1 MIRGGTAGQQFKH
14 VKAVFDQANS
24 IIIATDADREGENIA
39 YSIIKA
45 AGATDKITKR
55 LWINSN
61 LPSAVQAG
69 FKSLRD
75 AAETYSYYQEAR
87 IRQIS
92 DWLVG
97 MNFTRLFTLKATH
110 AGLNHEVY
118 SAGRVQTPVLALVA
132 KNRLDRNNFKPVPYW
147 LLQAKTEKSGI
158 KVTFKTKEKFPSK
171 TELERVMAENK
182 LHTPYT
188 AEIGDVL
195 KEHKTQSAPQLFDLA
210 GIQSFANA
218 NWGYTNDKTL
228 ELVQALYDANFVTY
242 PRTEESLISAEEFN
256 EMLKRAPELMT
267 LLGLDVELKN
277 SEPRKKYV
285 GDYKAHSAL
294 LPTTL
299 LPKLDQL
306 PEDQLNI
313 YIAIAQRSLM
323 MFAPDREYDRTEV
336 KINADALEFSAT
348 GNVETNLGWK
358 KVQIDDQDENETDMD
373 KGKLPEFEKGETV
386 YLEFD
391 QLEKQTQ
398 PQKAYTPSSLGG
410 KNSIMEKLNLGTPAT
425 RANIIKTLVDRQ
437 YMKLTKNKY
446 EPTDKG
452 LLMYQLIKDSK
463 LGSAEMTASWENQL
477 KEIEENREKPESFL
491 TDIKAFVREELVTE
505 QKRPL
510 DDELLQKNLAA
521 SMIGKCPKCHQGDI
535 VFSRAYHCTNPDCD
549 FMLWPEVAHKK
560 LTDTQ
565 VKQLI
570 DNGRTT
576 KLVTGLKSSKG
587 STFKAFIVLNSEFK
601 TAFEFEKKGK

>member
-1 MIRGGTAGQQFKH
+1 MRWISTPIAIDGIAGKFKSVIRGGTAGQQFKH
-14 VKAVFDQANS
+14 VKAGFDQANS

-87 IRQIS
+87 TRQIS

-110 AGLNHEVY
+110 AGLNHQVY

-132 KNRLDRNNFKPVPYW
+132 KNRLDRDNFKSVSYW
-147 LLQAKTEKSGI
+147 LLQAKTEKNGI

-188 AEIGDVL
+188 AEIADVL
-195 KEHKTQSAPQLFDLA
+195 KEHKTQSALQLFDLA

-267 LLGLDVELKN
+267 LLDLDVALKN
-277 SEPRKKYV
+277 SQPRKKYV
-285 GDYKAHSAL
+285 GAYQAHSAL

-299 LPKLDQL
+299 LPTLGQL
-306 PEDQLNI
+306 PEDQRNI

-323 MFAPDREYDRTEV
+323 MFAPER
-336 KINADALEFSAT
+336 
-348 GNVETNLGWK
+348 
-358 KVQIDDQDENETDMD
+358 
-373 KGKLPEFEKGETV
+373 
-386 YLEFD
+386 
-391 QLEKQTQ
+391 
-398 PQKAYTPSSLGG
+398 
-410 KNSIMEKLNLGTPAT
+410 
-425 RANIIKTLVDRQ
+425 
-437 YMKLTKNKY
+437 
-446 EPTDKG
+446 
-452 LLMYQLIKDSK
+452 
-463 LGSAEMTASWENQL
+463 
-477 KEIEENREKPESFL
+477 
-491 TDIKAFVREELVTE
+491 DIA
-505 QKRPL
+505 
-510 DDELLQKNLAA
+510 
-521 SMIGKCPKCHQGDI
+521 
-535 VFSRAYHCTNPDCD
+535 
-549 FMLWPEVAHKK
+549 
-560 LTDTQ
+560 
-565 VKQLI
+565 
-570 DNGRTT
+570 TT
-576 KLVTGLKSSKG
+576 KERRDRAART
-587 STFKAFIVLNSEFK
+587 
-601 TAFEFEKKGK
+601 KKQEQQRLQRLEQQRRLIRRDGMERTD